1 MRSELQSSKIKKENY
16 HQPDSLEEM
25 GENFIKQTEEE
36 FTWEQ
41 CVGGG
46 HLVKGLV
53 VLFLL
58 LLLRASPCDSTVSC

>member
-16 HQPDSLEEM
+16 HQPDSLEAM

-41 CVGGG
+41 SVAGG

-58 LLLRASPCDSTVSC
+58 LSLRASPCDRTVSC